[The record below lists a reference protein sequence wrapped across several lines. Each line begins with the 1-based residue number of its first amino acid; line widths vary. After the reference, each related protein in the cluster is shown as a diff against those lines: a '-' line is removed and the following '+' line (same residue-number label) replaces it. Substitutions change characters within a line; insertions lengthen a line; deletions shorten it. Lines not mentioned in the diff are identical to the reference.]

1 MALSSKEKSE
11 LLNSLEKIKKE
22 KIDLWATFYDIF
34 LKNEEIAPL
43 FKNVPM
49 ETQKKMF
56 NVSLESIIFFMDK
69 PNQVK
74 IELKDMGIRHKRYG
88 LKPYHIPY
96 FKTSFLEALK
106 KSSNNGLNDE
116 ILALWGKVI
125 DLIVESLA
133 QQIHV

>member
-22 KIDLWATFYDIF
+22 KIDLWTTFYDIF
-34 LKNEEIAPL
+34 LKNEEIGPL

-74 IELKDMGIRHKRYG
+74 IELKDMGKRHKRYG